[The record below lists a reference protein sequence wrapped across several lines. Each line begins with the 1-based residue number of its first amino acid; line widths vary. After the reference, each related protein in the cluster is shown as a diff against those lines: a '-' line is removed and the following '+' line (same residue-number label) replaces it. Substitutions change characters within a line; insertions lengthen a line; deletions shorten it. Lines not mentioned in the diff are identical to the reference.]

1 MIEQNIHWQE
11 IRNNSLQ
18 NAGDVLVAAVCIDM
32 PFTSNKQ
39 YSQPKKRSCNKRL
52 R

>member
-11 IRNNSLQ
+11 IQNNHLQ
-18 NAGDVLVAAVCIDM
+18 KAGDMLVAALSISM
-32 PFTSNKQ
+32 PFTCNKQ
-39 YSQPKKRSCNKRL
+39 YSKQKTRSCNKRL